1 MPGPAREE
9 YMPRSK
15 CFCSGIGERQIK
27 EVTGHLL
34 LEVWLSGRH
43 FPSLCVGLTD
53 RAVSPPRVP
62 SCPAPS
68 LPSFLFLLYSLF
80 FLFISEVSTW
90 EKLDSF
96 YFIVI
101 IHISRNEI
109 SQMKIYTVAV
119 KTKAVVFDIP
129 WGQLM
134 SEFLIFCAVL
144 IKTYWCQKKKI
155 AWQLHT
161 GNKLRV
167 SMLETLLGAATV
179 SAFPF
184 EFCSLVPHSDL
195 CLQYFLFSHSK

>member
-1 MPGPAREE
+1 
-9 YMPRSK
+9 MPRSK

-53 RAVSPPRVP
+53 RRTLGGAVSPPRVP

-80 FLFISEVSTW
+80 FLFISEISTW

-129 WGQLM
+129 
-134 SEFLIFCAVL
+134 
-144 IKTYWCQKKKI
+144 
-155 AWQLHT
+155 
-161 GNKLRV
+161 
-167 SMLETLLGAATV
+167 
-179 SAFPF
+179 
-184 EFCSLVPHSDL
+184 
-195 CLQYFLFSHSK
+195 